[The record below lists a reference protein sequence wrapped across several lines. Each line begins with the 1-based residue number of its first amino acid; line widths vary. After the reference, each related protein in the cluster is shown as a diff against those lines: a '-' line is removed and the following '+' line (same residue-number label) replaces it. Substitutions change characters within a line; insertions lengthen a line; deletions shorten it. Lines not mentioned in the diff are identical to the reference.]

1 MKLLQHF
8 LHFAPWMI
16 PGTLVAL
23 LGWERVG
30 LAVGLLGALI
40 ALFTMFFEVS
50 WRRTWRLFVT
60 LVIARNMPPL
70 GDRLYAWV
78 DEPIDPDNPIRPPD
92 ILAHWLRPEGTANG
106 RTWLVMTG
114 IIVGLG
120 VGAMISAHDIL
131 HPEGAWI
138 LPLPRA
144 KDSLVSQSV
153 VLSIAILIWG
163 GAAGGLL
170 TSQVYRRVIGLGVS
184 LAACGSLCLGIA
196 ASQFSDVPIGGIVTV
211 FSTGAAAVC
220 IIVGLI
226 LNDATFAGFADEPDD
241 MPSDRNTGL
250 TTEITEDTEKG

>member
-8 LHFAPWMI
+8 LHFATWVI
-16 PGTLVAL
+16 PGSIVAL

-30 LAVGLLGALI
+30 LAVGLLGVLI

-60 LVIARNMPPL
+60 LVIARTIPSL
-70 GDRLYAWV
+70 GERLYAWV
-78 DEPIDPDNPIRPPD
+78 DKPIDPDNPIRPPD

-106 RTWLVMTG
+106 RIWLVIAG
-114 IIVGLG
+114 LGVGLG
-120 VGAMISAHDIL
+120 VGVVIGAHDIL
-131 HPEGAWI
+131 HPESAWI

-144 KDSLVSQSV
+144 KGSLVSQAA
-153 VLSIAILIWG
+153 VLSIATLIWG

-196 ASQFSDVPIGGIVTV
+196 ASQFSDAPIGGVVTV

-220 IIVGLI
+220 LVVGLM
-226 LNDATFAGFADEPDD
+226 LNDIHFSGFADEPDEE
-241 MPSDRNTGL
+241 PTQ
-250 TTEITEDTEKG
+250 